1 MVRKRHCCS
10 IGYSLSLGAPIGVG
24 GPRVLPVRAH
34 SSYATELR
42 IVTYCILV
50 NMIIFNS
57 CFDPGYLYPI
67 RKTSF
72 IIHINMKLVFRIS
85 EDGSEIVSYTVQLL
99 LRYSIASL

>member
-1 MVRKRHCCS
+1 MF
-10 IGYSLSLGAPIGVG
+10 G
-24 GPRVLPVRAH
+24 GQEPLDIYLPNV
-34 SSYATELR
+34 
-42 IVTYCILV
+42 VTYCYLQYILV
-50 NMIIFNS
+50 NMIIYNS